1 MAETAQATELAAT
14 CSQSAML
21 AWLQLV
27 RVNEK
32 MQHHAGSHLVCFDLT
47 PAQYDVLAQLEA
59 APGITQQALASR
71 LMVTKGNIC
80 GLIDRLERRKFV
92 ERRVDPE
99 DRRSNLLYLTELGK
113 QIAETAV
120 PAYGQFVAEH
130 MARLSDAEKATLKDL
145 LNKIEQTLDD
155 H

>member
-1 MAETAQATELAAT
+1 MVETTAT
-14 CSQSAML
+14 CNQSAML
-21 AWLQLV
+21 VWLQLV

-32 MQHHAGSHLVCFDLT
+32 MQHHAGDHLECYDLT
-47 PAQYDVLAQLEA
+47 PAQYDVLAQLDA
-59 APGITQQALASR
+59 APGITQQALALR

-99 DRRSNLLYLTELGK
+99 DRRSNLLYLTEVGK

-130 MARLSDAEKATLKDL
+130 MSRLSDAEKEALKAL
-145 LNKIEQTLDD
+145 LSKLERILDD